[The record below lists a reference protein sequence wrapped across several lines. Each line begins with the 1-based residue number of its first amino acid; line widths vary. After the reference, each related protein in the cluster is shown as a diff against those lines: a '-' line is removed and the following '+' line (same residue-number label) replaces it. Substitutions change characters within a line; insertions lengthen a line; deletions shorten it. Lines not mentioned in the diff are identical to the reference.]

1 MNDEALQEGTAA
13 ARPPATVLIADDEEA
28 PRTQLSAALAAA
40 WPEARMVAACVNG
53 VDAWDAFLEHEPDV
67 CLLDIRMPGLS
78 GIEVAQRINGRARVV
93 FVTAHADHA
102 LAAFDAGAVDYV
114 LKPVEAARLAQALT
128 RAQAGLRHRAAE
140 ASARPSGAAHEDGLG
155 APKSTH
161 HLSTRAE
168 AAGTGPAPAALQALL
183 AELAAQ
189 IRRPAPLQVIQA
201 GVGKEVRLIRVEDM
215 LYFESDAR
223 YTRVVWRTP
232 AAPGAPAQ
240 DGEALIRTPLKELL
254 VQLDAQQFWQVHRSV
269 IVAQRHVE
277 AAVRVDENN
286 LQLRLRGRG
295 ERLPVSRHFQWLF
308 KGQ

>member
-1 MNDEALQEGTAA
+1 MKDETMTEGASA

-28 PRTQLSAALAAA
+28 PRAQLAAALANA

-53 VDAWDAFLEHEPDV
+53 VDAWDAFLEHEPEV

-78 GIEVAQRINGRARVV
+78 GIEVAQRIGGRARVV
-93 FVTAHADHA
+93 FITAHADHA

-114 LKPVEAARLAQALT
+114 LKPVEPTRLAQALT
-128 RAQAGLRHRAAE
+128 RVQAGLGARPAGA
-140 ASARPSGAAHEDGLG
+140 ASATVP
-155 APKSTH
+155 P
-161 HLSTRAE
+161 
-168 AAGTGPAPAALQALL
+168 AGGGPDPAGLQALL
-183 AELAAQ
+183 AELATQ

-201 GVGKEVRLIRVEDM
+201 GVGKEVRLIRTEDV

-223 YTRVVWRTP
+223 YTRVVWRSP

-240 DGEALIRTPLKELL
+240 DAEALIRTPLKELL

-277 AAVRVDENN
+277 AAVRVDEHT
-286 LQLRLRGRG
+286 LQLRLRGRT
-295 ERLPVSRHFQWLF
+295 ERLPVSRHFQGLF